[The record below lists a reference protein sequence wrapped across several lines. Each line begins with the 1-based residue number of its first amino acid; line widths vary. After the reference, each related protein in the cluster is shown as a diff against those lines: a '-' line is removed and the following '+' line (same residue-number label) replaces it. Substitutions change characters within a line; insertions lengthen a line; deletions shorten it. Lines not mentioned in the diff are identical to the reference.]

1 MAEPPGANRGTEPRG
16 ILGLLLWKEFIVR
29 QVVQLKEHRTGGG
42 QPSLW
47 GEGYLPTYV
56 KDLELIEVKGLEKLK
71 AVNKCKEFAI
81 DPMSSTDPL

>member
-1 MAEPPGANRGTEPRG
+1 MAEPPGGNRGTEPRA
-16 ILGLLLWKEFIVR
+16 ILGFLLWKEFIVR
-29 QVVQLKEHRTGGG
+29 QVVELNECRTGGG

-56 KDLELIEVKGLEKLK
+56 KDLELIDVKELEKFK